1 MKHVVLFIVS
11 FFMSASGIIV
21 PDADAASRRQAP
33 DGTLKSRMEAMHEM
47 FGVNFVYDSSID
59 LDVPCRDSF
68 KDSLSLEQCLSAT
81 FAGSG
86 IGYEQMKKY
95 IVLTKAGTRNKPKD
109 YTVFI
114 TEQQDTI
121 QESKIIAHVAR
132 RRSSTQTGL
141 HSIGFNRFGK
151 GYALLGSPDLIKEI
165 KSLPGVAEG
174 TELLSGMYVHGGDG
188 SDNLFLLDGV
198 PLYQVTHLGGLVS
211 SFNTEMVDNLDFY
224 KSGFPT
230 RFGGRT
236 SSVVD
241 VTTRQGNMD
250 SYHGSVNIGLLNGG
264 IRFEGPIVPGKTSF
278 SMGLRRSWFDLLT
291 IPAIA
296 ISNAT
301 LPYGEKRRLRYAM
314 TDFNAS
320 VTHLFSK
327 DSRLS
332 LNLYAGSDVIRYG
345 YETLA
350 VKYWEG
356 RRFTGKNGH
365 DLDARW
371 GNVLA
376 SLNWDLKFSDD
387 SRLDMILYYTQVNS
401 EVRLLNSR
409 WKMDADYPQIDE
421 IDLSESNRSRL
432 HDLSAK
438 VDLDWVPS
446 AVHHI
451 RTGAL
456 LTRHLF
462 RDTKDVSYISRQI
475 RTDTEETFY
484 NSVQVHERDS
494 VKNSYDPSEFALY
507 LEDEIALAGWF
518 RANVGVRYAGF
529 MSGSGMFHSVEPRA
543 AVRLQLGSMAVFKLS
558 YSEMSQFVHNLRA
571 NYLDIPMSSW
581 QPSRGRVLPTRSR
594 QLAGGLCL
602 DLPHGIALNVE
613 GYWKDMTNLYE
624 YRGVSS
630 LYPDISAWESE
641 LVSGVGRSYGAEM
654 ELTWKTKTTD
664 LSAYY
669 TLSWTERYF
678 KDIWPDWFPA
688 RNDNRHKFTVNATH
702 RFSKTVDMYAAWN
715 YHTGDRATIPT
726 QMVGEELFYS
736 HPYNY
741 RLPDYHRLDI
751 GVNFRKTTRRG
762 YESIWNLSVYN
773 AYCRM
778 NPMFVKLDHEE
789 RDTDLRIISAVP
801 VIPSFSYTLRF

>member
-68 KDSLSLEQCLSAT
+68 KDILSLEQCLSAT
-81 FAGSG
+81 FVGSG

-95 IVLTKAGTRNKPKD
+95 IVLTKAGARNKPKD

-594 QLAGGLCL
+594 QLAGGLYL

-654 ELTWKTKTTD
+654 ELIWKTKTTD
-664 LSAYY
+664 VSAYY

-751 GVNFRKTTRRG
+751 GVNFRKTIRRG
-762 YESIWNLSVYN
+762 YESIWNLSIYN

-789 RDTDLRIISAVP
+789 RDSDLRIISAVP
-801 VIPSFSYTLRF
+801 MIPSFSYTLRF